1 LPTRAWELL
10 LGSFAA
16 LYLKNNKFLESK
28 NINQLLSVI
37 GLCLII
43 YAIFIFDQSTPFPSL
58 YALFPT
64 IGTVLLI
71 LTTSPDTLVNKILSF
86 RPIVLMGLIS
96 YSAYLWHQ
104 PLLAFARHKFSDDLP
119 SLILITLCVASIIF
133 AYFTWRLV
141 EKPFRNKKKYTR
153 KKIFGFSLLGI
164 LFFSSFGFFT
174 DKTNGFLNMYAKE
187 RVTIFQ
193 NFYNPGEYVMHEFVE
208 NILKDFSDNSKKRK
222 ILIIGDSFAQDVT
235 NAIYE
240 SDLKNSIEFSTYYI
254 PARCGVLMIE
264 YEKIK
269 NFIAPYCN
277 QDFFN
282 NKKLQSLMKTADEIW
297 LASAWQEWNI
307 PFLNESFQN
316 IKSLN
321 QKLIVFGSKNFGEI
335 KPHIYK
341 SSPKQE
347 WSQIRDFDYASL
359 SDLNDSVEH
368 EAFRS
373 NATFINTQEI
383 LCNGEIKCSNFLN
396 ENIISYDGAH
406 LTPFGAKFFGSQL
419 SRVEAL
425 SKDKIL

>member
-1 LPTRAWELL
+1 
-10 LGSFAA
+10 
-16 LYLKNNKFLESK
+16 
-28 NINQLLSVI
+28 
-37 GLCLII
+37 
-43 YAIFIFDQSTPFPSL
+43 
-58 YALFPT
+58 
-64 IGTVLLI
+64 
-71 LTTSPDTLVNKILSF
+71 
-86 RPIVLMGLIS
+86 
-96 YSAYLWHQ
+96 
-104 PLLAFARHKFSDDLP
+104 
-119 SLILITLCVASIIF
+119 
-133 AYFTWRLV
+133 
-141 EKPFRNKKKYTR
+141 
-153 KKIFGFSLLGI
+153 
-164 LFFSSFGFFT
+164 
-174 DKTNGFLNMYAKE
+174 MYAKE